1 MDAHRCSTDLSI
13 SIFLHTIS
21 LLYLPTDGSLSGKE
35 TAKKDEKKG
44 QKEEKRENERRK
56 NELNGVKAAFP
67 PRREKLSLNKA
78 ERQDKSVH

>member
-35 TAKKDEKKG
+35 TAKDEKKG
-44 QKEEKRENERRK
+44 RKEEKRENERRK
-56 NELNGVKAAFP
+56 NELSGVKAAFP